1 MFDIGMGELAL
12 IGLLALFVLGPKR
25 LPEVAR
31 MAGLWVGRMRRFIA
45 SVKEDFDQ
53 ELQTEELADLRNLQD
68 EISETRQ
75 LIQRSSSE
83 ALERLQRDV
92 DVPPQGKPAKKLR
105 RRNPA
110 SRARTSKRKKTV
122 ARAKPSKK
130 TAARKKDG
138 GARKPRRR

>member
-83 ALERLQRDV
+83 ALDRLQREV
-92 DVPPQGKPAKKLR
+92 DAPPQGKPAEKSR
-105 RRNPA
+105 RRNSP

-130 TAARKKDG
+130 TTARKKDG
-138 GARKPRRR
+138 GARKSRRR

>member
-53 ELQTEELADLRNLQD
+53 ELKTDELAGLRNLQD

-83 ALERLQRDV
+83 ALERLQREADA
-92 DVPPQGKPAKKLR
+92 PPQGKLAEKPR
-105 RRNPA
+105 RRNPP
-110 SRARTSKRKKTV
+110 SRARMSKRKKTV

-138 GARKPRRR
+138 GARKLRRR

>member
-83 ALERLQRDV
+83 ALDRLQREV
-92 DVPPQGKPAKKLR
+92 DAPPQGKSAEKPR
-105 RRNPA
+105 RRNSP

-130 TAARKKDG
+130 TTARKKDG
-138 GARKPRRR
+138 GARKSRRR

>member
-12 IGLLALFVLGPKR
+12 IGVLALFVLGPKR

-83 ALERLQRDV
+83 ALDRLQREV
-92 DVPPQGKPAKKLR
+92 DAPPQGKPAEKPR
-105 RRNPA
+105 RRNPP

-130 TAARKKDG
+130 TTARKKDG